1 MNLLDL
7 LTQSDQTD
15 LERRFVEFHGKNPEV
30 YVQLVRLARILKAR
44 GHKRIGIAML
54 FEQLRWQ
61 YALKTTDLSG
71 FKLNNNYRAYYARLI
86 MEKNLDLVGFFETR
100 EVK

>member
-15 LERRFVEFHGKNPEV
+15 LERRFVEFHEKNPQV
-30 YVQLVRLARILKAR
+30 YAELLRLARLLKAR
-44 GHKRIGIAML
+44 GHKRIGMKML

-61 YALKTTDLSG
+61 HALKTTDLSG
-71 FKLNNNYRAYYARLI
+71 FKLNNNYTAYYARML
-86 MEKNLDLVGFFETR
+86 MERNLDLVGFFETR